1 MKKSI
6 SLSLLATALL
16 GLSSA
21 AQAISLDFWTL
32 SGDAALRSGA
42 LPSLSLSTPNLVLGT
57 STVDVAEDAPAPA
70 GAFNMSGVNPIAA
83 GLDLEASVGL
93 SGGALDNEAAMHYAM
108 EGSSAWKDVQ
118 VNQGDTLTMVWQFFS
133 RPQSSADAAWL
144 VWTQGSSTQLISLGD
159 ASSLNQIT
167 DASSGWQRSG
177 LQQTVLTASFTGLA
191 RVGVVVADMDSFDGA
206 SVMAVSSLTQTSP
219 VPESGTWALALAG
232 LGLVGALRKRAVR

>member
-144 VWTQGSSTQLISLGD
+144 VWTQGSSTQLIALGD
-159 ASSLNQIT
+159 ASSLNQI
-167 DASSGWQRSG
+167 
-177 LQQTVLTASFTGLA
+177 TGLA

-232 LGLVGALRKRAVR
+232 LGLVGALRQRAVR